1 MNIASQIDEVLRHV
15 EFDDERNVITLTQT
29 FPTTPDDLWDACT
42 NPDRLAR
49 WFEPLTGDLRRGGR
63 YRLLDSGT
71 VGTIETCEAPRAL
84 TITWEYEGE
93 VSRVTASIEGHGTGA
108 AALTVRH
115 FGESNDHWR
124 EYGPAAGGG
133 GWDAGLLG
141 LALHLDD
148 PRADLDAVSRIMG
161 SEEGAEFARRGS
173 EEWSRAHQEAGAP
186 KSEADAA
193 ARAALALDRAQW
205 EPAD

>member
-1 MNIASQIDEVLRHV
+1 MNIASQINEVLRHV

-84 TITWEYEGE
+84 
-93 VSRVTASIEGHGTGA
+93 SHC
-108 AALTVRH
+108 
-115 FGESNDHWR
+115 
-124 EYGPAAGGG
+124 
-133 GWDAGLLG
+133 
-141 LALHLDD
+141 
-148 PRADLDAVSRIMG
+148 
-161 SEEGAEFARRGS
+161 
-173 EEWSRAHQEAGAP
+173 
-186 KSEADAA
+186 
-193 ARAALALDRAQW
+193 
-205 EPAD
+205 